1 MVRIATPAKSPQK
14 RVPPL
19 SCGFGT
25 RCAPTLRGLVRRV
38 AGNLRRLTRRHQ
50 TRWGSSADISRSS
63 PHRGQGTVK
72 PWLQARRHLWHLSN
86 MPCRLIL
93 VGLQFWLLFRR
104 RTAEAKEIL
113 VVTERAEEHL
123 QQGFHR
129 VACQIGEEG
138 CVRATGHVMAEP
150 LLDGV
155 THHLVINCSGTMRW
169 RRAPCT
175 SPMIPRSPCGVDGA
189 NFCEGPNVA
198 FNR

>member
-1 MVRIATPAKSPQK
+1 MADPQTSLLEQRPWSGSPHLQRAPRK
-14 RVPPL
+14 GSPL

-113 VVTERAEEHL
+113 VVTEGAEEHL

-138 CVRATGHVMAEP
+138 CVRAAGHVMAGSRYAGTMNES
-150 LLDGV
+150 
-155 THHLVINCSGTMRW
+155 SGTIDSIFALGRVQELGINLCCNL
-169 RRAPCT
+169 A
-175 SPMIPRSPCGVDGA
+175 A
-189 NFCEGPNVA
+189 HFQ
-198 FNR
+198 